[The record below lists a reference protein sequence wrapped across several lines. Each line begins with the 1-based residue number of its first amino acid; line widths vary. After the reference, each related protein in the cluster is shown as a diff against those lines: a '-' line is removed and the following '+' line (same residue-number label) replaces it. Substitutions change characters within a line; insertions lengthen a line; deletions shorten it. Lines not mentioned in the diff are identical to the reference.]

1 MIVAAIVLLLAAVV
15 VARGMYLGGKEETLA
30 AYKSREK
37 KLKKDTQNHT
47 ALIRRVKTVDAWL
60 KARTNWVDHLALI
73 SQLAPSCQDL
83 YLRSS
88 FKTERKGTIT
98 FKAYAKGHQV
108 LDDFKVRL
116 ADVGYNPQSKG
127 SGPSDRGD
135 YTHSEEITLTVEPG
149 MKVDLTKHKHV
160 PRPADDDS
168 ARQLSSGSSG
178 SSRSGSNGS
187 RRTSGSSRS
196 RYGGAR
202 R

>member
-1 MIVAAIVLLLAAVV
+1 
-15 VARGMYLGGKEETLA
+15 
-30 AYKSREK
+30 
-37 KLKKDTQNHT
+37 LKKHRQTPIT
-47 ALIRRVKTVDAWL
+47 LIRRAKTVEAWL
-60 KARTNWVDHLALI
+60 KARPNWVDHLALI
-73 SQLAPSCQDL
+73 SQLAPSCQGL

-88 FKTERKGTIT
+88 FKTERKGTVT
-98 FKAYAKGHQV
+98 FQAYAKGHQV

-149 MKVDLTKHKHV
+149 MKVDLTKYKHV

-168 ARQLSSGSSG
+168 ERQLRSGSSG
-178 SSRSGSNGS
+178 SSRPGSSGYRRPNGS
-187 RRTSGSSRS
+187 GRS
-196 RYGGAR
+196 RYGGSR